1 MSDFVN
7 FNNHRPIIMAFLLF
21 MHVGGVLV
29 TSYVNGTPHW
39 NDFSISSF
47 CRRKTDS
54 RYKMENLLRSIL
66 GTNFDSTLSILRNE
80 EFDVDSIHS
89 LDKTDLKEIGKCT
102 PFVID
107 AKFRF
112 YYIMI
117 FCFLKV

>member
-1 MSDFVN
+1 MCDLVN
-7 FNNHRPIIMAFLLF
+7 FNKHRLITIAFILF
-21 MHVGGVLV
+21 MHVSGVLV
-29 TSYVNGTPHW
+29 TPYVNGTPHW
-39 NDFSISSF
+39 NDFIITSF
-47 CRRKTDS
+47 STRKTDS

-66 GTNFDSTLSILRNE
+66 GTNFESTLSILRNE
-80 EFDVDSIHS
+80 EFDVDSFHS